1 LFLDWVLSIHTA
13 VGKGTLMLAS
23 SEKSFDVAEI
33 ISGQHIMAYF
43 QPLVSVQRKAI
54 IGFEG
59 LSRGINPFDKSII
72 SPIDLF
78 TQANARGLNHDLDL
92 VCRAKILQSFSSIKN
107 RGAEVILS
115 VNVDAS
121 SIENKDWTGRL
132 KEQVLAAGL
141 TPHNIVIEI
150 IESAIP
156 DVHKLQRFVE
166 SYRDS
171 GYLIALDD
179 VGAGH
184 SNLNRI
190 PQIKPD
196 IIKVDRYL
204 IQDIDKDFYKQEVLK
219 SMVSM
224 SEHLGTVMI
233 AEGVETY
240 EEAHTLLDIGV
251 DVIQGYYFAKPK
263 PHGELEENL
272 IRTRIDELGQSF
284 RKNQIVNMGNK
295 RFNMKRYF
303 SLLEEVQR
311 DLVTAEMSTLEEKL
325 KKVAKSF
332 SNIECLYVLD
342 EDGFQA
348 TEMVFNTSRKAGRH
362 SAMFKALPKGADH
375 TMRDY
380 YYFLM
385 DGGLSKSTYVTKPYV
400 SMATG
405 NNCVTIGSLF
415 LDQNQKKHILCLD
428 IRTTSKNST
437 H

>member
-1 LFLDWVLSIHTA
+1 
-13 VGKGTLMLAS
+13 MLPS
-23 SEKSFDVAEI
+23 PEKKFDIAEI
-33 ISGQHIMAYF
+33 ISGEHITAYF
-43 QPLVSVQRKAI
+43 QPLVSVQRKTI

-59 LSRGINPFDKSII
+59 LSRGVNPLDKSII

-92 VCRAKILQSFSSIKN
+92 VCRTKILQSFSAIKN
-107 RGAEVILS
+107 RGAEIILS
-115 VNVDAS
+115 VNIDAS
-121 SIENKDWTGRL
+121 AIEKKDWSGRL
-132 KEQVLAAGL
+132 KEQVLTAGL

-150 IESAIP
+150 VEAVIP
-156 DVHKLQRFVE
+156 DVQKLQRFVE
-166 SYRDS
+166 SYRNE

-179 VGAGH
+179 VGAGY

-204 IQDIDKDFYKQEVLK
+204 VQDIDKDFYKQEVLK

-272 IRTRIDELGQSF
+272 IRIRIDELGQSF

-311 DLVTAEMSTLEEKL
+311 DLIMAEMS
-325 KKVAKSF
+325 
-332 SNIECLYVLD
+332 
-342 EDGFQA
+342 
-348 TEMVFNTSRKAGRH
+348 
-362 SAMFKALPKGADH
+362 
-375 TMRDY
+375 
-380 YYFLM
+380 
-385 DGGLSKSTYVTKPYV
+385 
-400 SMATG
+400 
-405 NNCVTIGSLF
+405 GSV
-415 LDQNQKKHILCLD
+415 
-428 IRTTSKNST
+428 
-437 H
+437 